1 MAAASLKDATESAHN
16 HSFWEELIP
25 WRGSVVRQSISGYG
39 RGCGENGKDPWEEE
53 TLIGIWQ
60 DKEGVKTEDMPL
72 RYWLP
77 EGKTY
82 RDCYEENCCKDKEVR
97 S

>member
-1 MAAASLKDATESAHN
+1 MDFNRLDR
-16 HSFWEELIP
+16 P
-25 WRGSVVRQSISGYG
+25 GDV
-39 RGCGENGKDPWEEE
+39 PWEEE

-60 DKEGVKTEDMPL
+60 DKEGVKTEDLPL

-82 RDCYEENCCKDKEVR
+82 RDCYEENCCKDKEVQ